1 MATLTS
7 GEFVATL
14 QKAVIALGNSLGGKT
29 LVLDGKAWK
38 EADLAEAIQA
48 VIDALNAVVTARNAW
63 IKAAADAAAAKAS
76 IVPIMAALQAYIRAV
91 YGTGSNVYSEFGFT
105 ARKQGK
111 PGAITAA
118 ARVIKNLATR
128 KARMTMGKK
137 QKQGIKGVVTSN
149 DVQTVVAA
157 AAGIAPA
164 IQVVAPA
171 VPSNVPGT
179 SNAGTNGSNRAH

>member
-7 GEFVATL
+7 GEFIATL

-91 YGTGSNVYSEFGFT
+91 YGTGSTVYSE
-105 ARKQGK
+105 
-111 PGAITAA
+111 
-118 ARVIKNLATR
+118 
-128 KARMTMGKK
+128 
-137 QKQGIKGVVTSN
+137 
-149 DVQTVVAA
+149 
-157 AAGIAPA
+157 
-164 IQVVAPA
+164 
-171 VPSNVPGT
+171 
-179 SNAGTNGSNRAH
+179 